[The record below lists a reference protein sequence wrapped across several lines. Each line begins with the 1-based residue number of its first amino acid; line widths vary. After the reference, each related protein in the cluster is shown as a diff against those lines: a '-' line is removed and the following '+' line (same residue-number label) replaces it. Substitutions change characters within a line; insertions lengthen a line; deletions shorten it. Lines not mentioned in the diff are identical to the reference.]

1 MTCLLC
7 FNKQVIFLLYTCHKD
22 MLESKHRKCHQQEV
36 AMKHSKIL
44 LITALLL
51 LNGSI
56 VLSCAAPSESAD
68 NHTAVGEPTP
78 TTIVTA
84 AEDTAPAAATTAAE
98 VTHAET
104 TVAETA
110 SVNPAEIEFSCY
122 AQIDTVNESHRN
134 FIVTMTE
141 DAFYYKGARLDL
153 NITDDTILMQE
164 DGTTLTY
171 QDFQVGDPIGVVIE
185 GIIQETDPAVPGCV
199 TMIVKLHS

>member
-1 MTCLLC
+1 MKVHNIRIHAVLLFC
-7 FNKQVIFLLYTCHKD
+7 G
-22 MLESKHRKCHQQEV
+22 
-36 AMKHSKIL
+36 
-44 LITALLL
+44 LLL
-51 LNGSI
+51 
-56 VLSCAAPSESAD
+56 LSCAAPSESPDFHA
-68 NHTAVGEPTP
+68 AVSEQNP
-78 TTIVTA
+78 TTAIAA
-84 AEDTAPAAATTAAE
+84 AENADTTATTSAA
-98 VTHAET
+98 VDTPAET
-104 TVAETA
+104 TVTETA
-110 SVNPAEIEFSCY
+110 AVNPAEIEFSCY

-185 GIIQETDPAVPGCV
+185 GIIQETDPAVPECV

>member
-1 MTCLLC
+1 MKVQNIRIPAVLLFC
-7 FNKQVIFLLYTCHKD
+7 G
-22 MLESKHRKCHQQEV
+22 
-36 AMKHSKIL
+36 
-44 LITALLL
+44 LLL
-51 LNGSI
+51 
-56 VLSCAAPSESAD
+56 LSCAAPSESPDFHA
-68 NHTAVGEPTP
+68 AVSELKP
-78 TTIVTA
+78 TTAIAA
-84 AEDTAPAAATTAAE
+84 AENADTAATTSAA
-98 VTHAET
+98 VDIPAET
-104 TVAETA
+104 TITETA
-110 SVNPAEIEFSCY
+110 AVNPAEIEFSCY

-185 GIIQETDPAVPGCV
+185 GLIQETDPAVPTRV

>member
-1 MTCLLC
+1 
-7 FNKQVIFLLYTCHKD
+7 
-22 MLESKHRKCHQQEV
+22 
-36 AMKHSKIL
+36 MKHSKIL

-51 LNGSI
+51 LNGSL

-68 NHTAVGEPTP
+68 FHAAVSEQNP
-78 TTIVTA
+78 TTAIAA
-84 AEDTAPAAATTAAE
+84 AENADTAATTSAA
-98 VTHAET
+98 VDTPAET
-104 TVAETA
+104 TVIETA
-110 SVNPAEIEFSCY
+110 AVNPAEIEFSCY

-185 GIIQETDPAVPGCV
+185 GMIQETSPAIPECV

>member
-1 MTCLLC
+1 
-7 FNKQVIFLLYTCHKD
+7 
-22 MLESKHRKCHQQEV
+22 
-36 AMKHSKIL
+36 MKHSKIL

-51 LNGSI
+51 LNGSL
-56 VLSCAAPSESAD
+56 VLSCAAPSESPDFQA
-68 NHTAVGEPTP
+68 AVSEQNP
-78 TTIVTA
+78 TTAIAA
-84 AEDTAPAAATTAAE
+84 AENADTTATTSAA
-98 VTHAET
+98 VDTPAET
-104 TVAETA
+104 TVTETA
-110 SVNPAEIEFSCY
+110 AVNPAEIEFSCY

-153 NITDDTILMQE
+153 YVTDDTILMQE

-185 GIIQETDPAVPGCV
+185 GMIQETSPAIPECV